1 MKLNRNE
8 LKKMIAEEVGR
19 LNEWTGDEMESAGDD
34 MAQQYINFI
43 VAVQEAARESL
54 EDIER
59 GTEPYE
65 AAVQS
70 RFNTLVQGYTKEE
83 FYDFYFG

>member
-1 MKLNRNE
+1 MKLDRNE
-8 LKKMIAEEVGR
+8 LKKMIAEEIGH
-19 LNEWTGDEMESAGDD
+19 LNEWTGDEMEAAEDD

-43 VAVQEAARESL
+43 VAVQEAAREAL

-65 AAVQS
+65 AAAQS
-70 RFNTLVQGYTKEE
+70 RFNTLVQGFLDEK
-83 FYDFYFG
+83 FHDFYFG